1 MEQKRI
7 KDTEILVGP
16 QLEDAVIKFKT
27 SIQRGMDAIKEA
39 ASIYVDALLRHP
51 TLARA
56 RFYKECP
63 TISKRAWELLEA
75 IGYGDL
81 NPAAFLLPN
90 GTADKIRHLPIESQ
104 NSILGKAGE
113 YKVVN
118 PFTKKVEYVPIQR
131 LTTTQA
137 ELLFDIEKGRV
148 RSESEQRRLLELKQK
163 NNRKRIASAES
174 VPYRIIGNV
183 VVINGVELG
192 RRMLERILSEMS
204 SSSSKGKC

>member
-1 MEQKRI
+1 MEQKGI
-7 KDTEILVGP
+7 KRTEILAGP
-16 QLEDAVIKFKT
+16 QLDDLVIKFKT
-27 SIQRGMDAIKEA
+27 SMLKGMEAIKEA
-39 ASIYVDALLRHP
+39 ATIYVDALLKHP

-63 TISKRAWELLEA
+63 TISKKAWELLEA

-90 GTADKIRHLPIESQ
+90 GTADKIRHLPIETQ
-104 NSILGKAGE
+104 NSILETTGE
-113 YKVVN
+113 FKVVN

-137 ELLFDIEKGRV
+137 ELLFDIERGRV
-148 RSESEQRRLLELKQK
+148 RSESEQRHLLDLKQK
-163 NNRKRIASAES
+163 DNRKKNASAES

-192 RRMLERILSEMS
+192 RNMLERILLEMS
-204 SSSSKGKC
+204 SFSSKKKC

>member
-1 MEQKRI
+1 MEQKGI
-7 KDTEILVGP
+7 KETEIIAGP

-27 SIQRGMDAIKEA
+27 SMQRGMDAIKEA

-63 TISKRAWELLEA
+63 TISKKAWELLEA

-104 NSILGKAGE
+104 NSILGKTGE

-118 PFTKKVEYVPIQR
+118 PFTKKVECVPIQR
-131 LTTTQA
+131 LTSTQA
-137 ELLFDIEKGRV
+137 DLLFDIERGRV
-148 RSESEQRRLLELKQK
+148 RSESEQRRLLEMKQK
-163 NNRKRIASAES
+163 NNRKQYGRAEN
-174 VPYRIIGNV
+174 VPYKIIGNV
-183 VVINGVELG
+183 VVINGIELG
-192 RRMLERILSEMS
+192 RNMLERILLEMKGS
-204 SSSSKGKC
+204 SAKGKC